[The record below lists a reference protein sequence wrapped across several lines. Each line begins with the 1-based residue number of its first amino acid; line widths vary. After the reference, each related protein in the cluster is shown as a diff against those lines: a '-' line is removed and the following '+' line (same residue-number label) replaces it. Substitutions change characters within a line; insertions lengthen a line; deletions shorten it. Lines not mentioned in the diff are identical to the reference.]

1 MVPSAKTC
9 ILQAALELA
18 ATHRYDTI
26 TRGQLASAAGVAT
39 GSVNYYFTDMAG
51 LRDAVMAEAVAT
63 GEWGVVAQGLV
74 DRHPLVVNAAPEVRA
89 GALRALGC

>member
-1 MVPSAKTC
+1 MTNAKQRV
-9 ILQAALELA
+9 LAAALELA

-74 DRHPLVVNAAPEVRA
+74 DRHPAVMAAPAEVRA
-89 GALRALGC
+89 GALRALGV

>member
-1 MVPSAKTC
+1 MTNAKQRVLDT
-9 ILQAALELA
+9 ALKLA

-51 LRDAVMAEAVAT
+51 LRDAVMAEAVVTEA
-63 GEWGVVAQGLV
+63 WGVVAQGLV
-74 DRHPLVVNAAPEVRA
+74 DKHPAVMGAAPEVRA
-89 GALRALGC
+89 GALRALGV

>member
-1 MVPSAKTC
+1 MTNARSRVLAT
-9 ILQAALELA
+9 ALELA

-51 LRDAVMAEAVAT
+51 LRDAVMAEAIE
-63 GEWGVVAQGLV
+63 GGHYGVVAQGLV
-74 DRHPLVVNAAPEVRA
+74 DRHPAVMAAPAEVRA
-89 GALRALGC
+89 AALAALGG